1 MYEKR
6 PSEKFSDDLLFDS
19 KLSLFGRPFGRSGG
33 NGNRQRVQFV
43 AFELRLE
50 AVFNQAVAGEAG
62 FASKEEETITA
73 KK

>member
-1 MYEKR
+1 MQKGR
-6 PSEKFSDDLLFDS
+6 LKFQTAFLLDSE
-19 KLSLFGRPFGRSGG
+19 LSLFGRPFGRRGG

-43 AFELRLE
+43 AFKLRLE

-62 FASKEEETITA
+62 FAFKGRGNVTA